1 MNSLKALFAIILILG
16 SAKAV
21 SSQEVGESEFVY
33 VSDLASTGYE
43 PFAVSSTASASFGM
57 KKGATMYL
65 CFLADNDARSLKR
78 REVIRKTFEDENAP
92 RILPSI
98 PVVCVLAQ

>member
-1 MNSLKALFAIILILG
+1 MNSLKTLLAIILILG
-16 SAKAV
+16 SAQAV
-21 SSQEVGESEFVY
+21 SSQEAGESDFVY
-33 VSDLASTGYE
+33 VSDLATAGYE

-78 REVIRKTFEDENAP
+78 REVIRKSFEEKDAP
-92 RILPSI
+92 RTLPNI